1 MIPGTTTTW
10 RRKILQP
17 HFAFFTWLS
26 EKGSGYRAAGSNQA
40 SCFYPHVDS
49 ASSSSSSSSFKEQNF
64 SGFTTVGI
72 E

>member
-17 HFAFFTWLS
+17 DFAFCTWLS
-26 EKGSGYRAAGSNQA
+26 EKGSGYRADGSNQA